1 MNIQK
6 PLKCKLKNVEV
17 NAACLK
23 EALGL
28 SKRISQANCCH
39 LQPWQQAWMIYCLFQ
54 KHLQTTKDRHL
65 LQILHTWKFYD
76 TSWVADAVKKASVAF
91 ALVWMWLPLGLPG
104 TLQPCLLSSL
114 LIFPVFGLPLYPG
127 DWKEMT
133 FKGYFQ
139 LQPFYD
145 SVICILLDSS
155 QGSKLFPQAASSQTR
170 RSLTTSVISVS
181 ENLSKSIHVIW
192 EFL

>member
-1 MNIQK
+1 MQIIYSENMNIQK

-76 TSWVADAVKKASVAF
+76 TSWVADTVRIASVAF

-114 LIFPVFGLPLYPG
+114 LIFPVFGLPLYLG
-127 DWKEMT
+127 IGRRWLLKATSNSNHSMT
-133 FKGYFQ
+133 
-139 LQPFYD
+139 LW
-145 SVICILLDSS
+145 SVFC
-155 QGSKLFPQAASSQTR
+155 
-170 RSLTTSVISVS
+170 
-181 ENLSKSIHVIW
+181 
-192 EFL
+192 